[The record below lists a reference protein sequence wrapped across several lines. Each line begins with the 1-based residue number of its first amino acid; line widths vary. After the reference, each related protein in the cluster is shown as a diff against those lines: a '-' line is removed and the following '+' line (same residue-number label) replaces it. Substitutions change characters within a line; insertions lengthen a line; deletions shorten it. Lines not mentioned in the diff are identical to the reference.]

1 MRGAVWL
8 LLFVSACGWLACEVP
23 IASQAGQQFENPWRR
38 TPHGWQKVSYWQPP
52 PPYRPALHPAVVA
65 TLEILLSLI
74 ALVAFA
80 PQAGPAASPT
90 QPAPRTTD
98 RRDGVFFDRLHRGV
112 RTMKRR
118 RGEKRR
124 KRLGEALTASNE
136 L

>member
-1 MRGAVWL
+1 

-38 TPHGWQKVSYWQPP
+38 TPHGWQKVSYWQPAP

-80 PQAGPAASPT
+80 PQAGPAASPR
-90 QPAPRTTD
+90 QPAPRTD

-112 RTMKRR
+112 GTMKRR
-118 RGEKRR
+118 RGEKVRC
-124 KRLGEALTASNE
+124 KRSGEALAASSE